1 VVPTTA
7 PTTAPTDDEEIPQT
21 GERQRDP
28 LFQIALAGIAAAM
41 VLLLVLRLR
50 KRETDT
56 DI

>member
-28 LFQIALAGIAAAM
+28 LFQIALVGIVAAM
-41 VLLLVLRLR
+41 VLLIALRLR
-50 KRETDT
+50 KRETES